1 MKLNESPFLS
11 SEVLTAKVN
20 DGSTLGTSWARG
32 GGVLLS
38 SEADAWILTQG
49 QNLTYLELTSGS
61 KDLDQRATNP
71 EIRWVLQDARPGRV
85 ILIDTRAVDQMR
97 QSGRIDTDD
106 ITIAAAWLREEFV
119 CVDPT
124 DNSSMV
130 FLAIYGADRKG
141 QVQLVGRR
149 MAMDLREDD
158 QGAARRTGIRPV
170 SG

>member
-20 DGSTLGTSWARG
+20 DGSTLSTSWVRG

-71 EIRWVLQDARPGRV
+71 EIRWVLQDARPGR
-85 ILIDTRAVDQMR
+85 LIGRPSPMLYGQFLEHFHR
-97 QSGRIDTDD
+97 QIYGGV
-106 ITIAAAWLREEFV
+106 F
-119 CVDPT
+119 DPT
-124 DNSSMV
+124 HP
-130 FLAIYGADRKG
+130 LADEDGFRTDVLDA
-141 QVQLVGRR
+141 
-149 MAMDLREDD
+149 LR
-158 QGAARRTGIRPV
+158 GIRVPIIRWPGRMISTFEPSASTLAV
-170 SG
+170 TCCDDP